1 MAFRNTLQQQVVEM
15 PDLLG
20 HWLCYFN
27 TLGDQN
33 ESATET
39 NKIGSTQITTPS
51 PTPST
56 PYISSIKYI
65 ETLINKVQDF
75 PNLWNKFCAEYKNAP
90 KKKLVS
96 ASIAKEIDLEGR

>member
-20 HWLCYFN
+20 HWLYNFN

-39 NKIGSTQITTPS
+39 KKIGSTQITTPS
-51 PTPST
+51 PTPTT
-56 PYISSIKYI
+56 PYTSSIRYI
-65 ETLINKVQDF
+65 ETLINNVQDF
-75 PNLWNKFCAEYKNAP
+75 PILWNKFCAEYKNAP

-96 ASIAKEIDLEGR
+96 ASIAKEINLEGR

>member
-20 HWLCYFN
+20 HWLNNFN

-39 NKIGSTQITTPS
+39 NKNGSTQITTPS
-51 PTPST
+51 PTPSA
-56 PYISSIKYI
+56 PYTSSIKDI
-65 ETLINKVQDF
+65 ETLINKFKAFQ
-75 PNLWNKFCAEYKNAP
+75 FCGINFVLSTKMHRKRN
-90 KKKLVS
+90 
-96 ASIAKEIDLEGR
+96 

>member
-20 HWLCYFN
+20 HWLNNFN

-33 ESATET
+33 ESATEK
-39 NKIGSTQITTPS
+39 NKNSSTQITTPS
-51 PTPST
+51 PTPSA
-56 PYISSIKYI
+56 PYTSSIKDT
-65 ETLINKVQDF
+65 ETLINKVQGF
-75 PNLWNKFCAEYKNAP
+75 PILWNKFCAEYKNAP

-96 ASIAKEIDLEGR
+96 ASIAKEINLEGR